1 MREAIGVDEVY
12 PYSKVIKANGFI
24 YIKSHVGIDFESE
37 EVVSGIEDQTR
48 LTLDWLNHAL
58 EAAGGVLS
66 NLVKVNVYL
75 ANIDE
80 DFDAMHE
87 TYNKYMSDAGIDRPP
102 ARTTVGVPL
111 SWPELRVQ
119 MDAIAV
125 E

>member
-1 MREAIGVDEVY
+1 MREAIGVDEIY

-37 EVVSGIEDQTR
+37 EVVSGIEEQTR

-58 EAAGGVLS
+58 EDSGGVLS

-80 DFDAMHE
+80 DFEAMNE
-87 TYNKYMSDAGIDRPP
+87 AYNKYMSEAGIDRPP

>member
-1 MREAIGVDEVY
+1 MREAIGVDEIY

-37 EVVSGIEDQTR
+37 EVVSGIEEQTR

-58 EAAGGVLS
+58 EDSGGVLS
-66 NLVKVNVYL
+66 NLVKVNVYM

-80 DFDAMHE
+80 DFDAMNE
-87 TYNKYMSDAGIDRPP
+87 AYNKYMSDAGIDRPP

>member
-37 EVVSGIEDQTR
+37 EVVSGIEEQTR

-58 EAAGGVLS
+58 EDSGGVLS
-66 NLVKVNVYL
+66 NLVKVNVYM

-80 DFDAMHE
+80 DFEAMNE
-87 TYNKYMSDAGIDRPP
+87 AYNKYMSDAGIDRPP